1 MDIDYIFK
9 ILVIGSSNVGKSCFV
24 NRFIDDTFEE
34 NYKSTVGMEYGSTN
48 LNLGN
53 LKIKVE
59 LWDTA
64 G

>member
-9 ILVIGSSNVGKSCFV
+9 ILVIGNSNVGKTCFIH
-24 NRFIDDTFEE
+24 RFIEDTFDKDC
-34 NYKSTVGMEYGSTN
+34 KSTVGMEYGSKN
-48 LNLGN
+48 LDLGKT
-53 LKIKVE
+53 KIKVE